1 MDENLPPTWQETQ
14 DLQMQIEQIQLQN
27 NALQVQIELLQDE
40 NNALEVQI
48 KQIQHHQQAD
58 VHEEM

>member
-1 MDENLPPTWQETQ
+1 
-14 DLQMQIEQIQLQN
+14 MQIEQIQIQN

-48 KQIQHHQQAD
+48 EQIQHHQQAD
-58 VHEEM
+58 VHEEMQHDSATIGDFSM